1 MKRHLAGVP
10 VKKNVCYNESWL
22 VKNDNQPCPTL
33 FSPCIEGDSQCSH
46 PTGKRR
52 RDTPVIQ
59 ELMNRADQ
67 RGFLTFE
74 DVLEVLEGDEGEDV
88 VALEALLDELDELGI
103 ELRRADDRTADP
115 ILDDSFEQEELRDP
129 EIGDIEAVS
138 PDDPVGL
145 YFRQMAQEPL
155 LTAQDEIMLA
165 RRIELGKDAQEWL
178 LRLRKLSND
187 IQELRTVMMTIRRT
201 YQNIETQTLLSR
213 KSQEVGLLTQIF
225 EDAHHLSARMAD
237 LPLDE
242 ELAYR
247 LQHHTHNLESV
258 LPGTRQDYAW
268 TETIRET
275 MNKGTLSNGAFKA
288 VDFAASLTGIE
299 CCTNI
304 ASVMM
309 EDGQAAREHLGRAN
323 TRLVVSIAKRY
334 MGQGLP
340 FPDLIQEG
348 NVGLMRAVD
357 KYDYRRGNRFSTYA
371 TWWIRQ
377 AITRA
382 LAQKTR
388 TIRIPLHM
396 TERIRQM
403 YRTAQNLEQKLG
415 RRPTPEEIAIEM
427 DVQPDAIRSMM
438 DASQHA
444 IALERP
450 VGDDGDSEFGDFLE
464 DQDTPSPVES
474 ATQNLLQ
481 ETIEEVLSEL
491 TPRQSHILRLRFG
504 LGGGEPHTLEEIAN
518 KFGLSRERIRQLEKE
533 ALRRLRHPRLAH
545 NLRDYLH

>member
-1 MKRHLAGVP
+1 
-10 VKKNVCYNESWL
+10 
-22 VKNDNQPCPTL
+22 
-33 FSPCIEGDSQCSH
+33 
-46 PTGKRR
+46 
-52 RDTPVIQ
+52 
-59 ELMNRADQ
+59 MNRADQ
-67 RGFLTFE
+67 RGYVTFE
-74 DVLEVLEGDEGEDV
+74 DVLEVMDEEGDDV
-88 VALEALLDELDELGI
+88 TAIESILYELDELGI
-103 ELRRADDRTADP
+103 ELRQENESPDRLLIP
-115 ILDDSFEQEELRDP
+115 EEGEPVEFEPEELLHDP
-129 EIGDIEAVS
+129 TVGDISAVS
-138 PDDPVGL
+138 ADDPVGL

-155 LTAQDEIMLA
+155 LTAREEIDLA
-165 RRIELGKDAQEWL
+165 KRIEMGKQARESLNVIRQREGYSEAWISHL
-178 LRLRKLSND
+178 ERL
-187 IQELRTVMMTIRRT
+187 IR
-201 YQNIETQTLLSR
+201 
-213 KSQEVGLLTQIF
+213 
-225 EDAHHLSARMAD
+225 
-237 LPLDE
+237 
-242 ELAYR
+242 
-247 LQHHTHNLESV
+247 
-258 LPGTRQDYAW
+258 
-268 TETIRET
+268 
-275 MNKGTLSNGAFKA
+275 
-288 VDFAASLTGIE
+288 
-299 CCTNI
+299 
-304 ASVMM
+304 
-309 EDGQAAREHLGRAN
+309 DGQAAREHLGRAN

-357 KYDYRRGNRFSTYA
+357 KYDYKRGNRFSTYA

-403 YRTAQNLEQKLG
+403 YRIAQNLEQSLG
-415 RRPTPEEIAIEM
+415 RRPAPEEIAMEM
-427 DVQPDAIRSMM
+427 DLPADTIRSMM

-450 VGDDGDSEFGDFLE
+450 VGDDGDSEFGDFIE
-464 DQDTPSPVES
+464 DQDSPSPVES
-474 ATQNLLQ
+474 ATQHLLQ

-545 NLRDYLH
+545 NLRDYLS

>member
-1 MKRHLAGVP
+1 MARVVSISDSPGG
-10 VKKNVCYNESWL
+10 NVI
-22 VKNDNQPCPTL
+22 Q
-33 FSPCIEGDSQCSH
+33 
-46 PTGKRR
+46 
-52 RDTPVIQ
+52 VIQ

-67 RGFLTFE
+67 RGYVTFE
-74 DVLEVLEGDEGEDV
+74 DVLELLDEDSDDV
-88 VALEALLDELDELGI
+88 NAIEAVLDELDELGI
-103 ELRRADDRTADP
+103 ELRQKKSVDDDDLLSHDNELEAEEEAQDP
-115 ILDDSFEQEELRDP
+115 GV
-129 EIGDIEAVS
+129 GDINAVS
-138 PDDPVGL
+138 ADDPVGL

-155 LTAQDEIMLA
+155 LTAEEEIELAKRIEAGREALA
-165 RRIELGKDAQEWL
+165 RLAEIDHDTDEAEG
-178 LRLRKLSND
+178 LR
-187 IQELRTVMMTIRRT
+187 
-201 YQNIETQTLLSR
+201 
-213 KSQEVGLLTQIF
+213 EV
-225 EDAHHLSARMAD
+225 
-237 LPLDE
+237 
-242 ELAYR
+242 
-247 LQHHTHNLESV
+247 
-258 LPGTRQDYAW
+258 
-268 TETIRET
+268 
-275 MNKGTLSNGAFKA
+275 
-288 VDFAASLTGIE
+288 
-299 CCTNI
+299 I
-304 ASVMM
+304 A
-309 EDGQAAREHLGRAN
+309 DGQLAREHLGRAN

-357 KYDYRRGNRFSTYA
+357 KYDYNRGNRFSTYA

-403 YRTAQNLEQKLG
+403 YRTAQVLEQTLG
-415 RRPTPEEIAIEM
+415 HRPTPEEIAKEM
-427 DVQPDAIRSMM
+427 ELPPESIRGMM

-450 VGDDGDSEFGDFLE
+450 VGDDGDSEFGDFIE
-464 DQDTPSPVES
+464 DQDSPSPVEA
-474 ATQNLLQ
+474 ATQHLLQ

-545 NLRDYLH
+545 NLRDYLS

>member
-1 MKRHLAGVP
+1 M
-10 VKKNVCYNESWL
+10 
-22 VKNDNQPCPTL
+22 
-33 FSPCIEGDSQCSH
+33 
-46 PTGKRR
+46 
-52 RDTPVIQ
+52 IQ

-67 RGFLTFE
+67 QGYVTLE
-74 DVLEVLEGDEGEDV
+74 DVLEILDEEGDDV
-88 VALEALLDELDELGI
+88 TAVEAVLDELDELGI
-103 ELRRADDRTADP
+103 ELR
-115 ILDDSFEQEELRDP
+115 LHEEQEQEQENNNSGSRQRAKEFKAVEAARDP
-129 EIGDIEAVS
+129 NVGDINAVS
-138 PDDPVGL
+138 ADDPVGL

-155 LTAQDEIMLA
+155 LTAQEEIDLA
-165 RRIELGKDAQEWL
+165 KRIERGKYANEHGQRL
-178 LRLRKLSND
+178 NHNGSGALRRKL
-187 IQELRTVMMTIRRT
+187 QMMV
-201 YQNIETQTLLSR
+201 Y
-213 KSQEVGLLTQIF
+213 
-225 EDAHHLSARMAD
+225 
-237 LPLDE
+237 
-242 ELAYR
+242 
-247 LQHHTHNLESV
+247 
-258 LPGTRQDYAW
+258 
-268 TETIRET
+268 
-275 MNKGTLSNGAFKA
+275 
-288 VDFAASLTGIE
+288 
-299 CCTNI
+299 
-304 ASVMM
+304 
-309 EDGQAAREHLGRAN
+309 DGQAAREHLGRAN

-403 YRTAQNLEQKLG
+403 YRTAQVLEQRLG
-415 RRPTPEEIAIEM
+415 RRPTPEEIARHMELPAEA
-427 DVQPDAIRSMM
+427 VRGMM

-450 VGDDGDSEFGDFLE
+450 VGDDGDSEFGDFIE
-464 DQDTPSPVES
+464 DRDSPSPLDS

-481 ETIEEVLSEL
+481 EAIEEVLSEL

-504 LGGGEPHTLEEIAN
+504 LSGGESHTLEEIAN

-533 ALRRLRHPRLAH
+533 ALRRLRHPKLAH
-545 NLRDYLH
+545 SLRDYLG

>member
-1 MKRHLAGVP
+1 M
-10 VKKNVCYNESWL
+10 
-22 VKNDNQPCPTL
+22 
-33 FSPCIEGDSQCSH
+33 
-46 PTGKRR
+46 
-52 RDTPVIQ
+52 IQ
-59 ELMNRADQ
+59 ELIHRAEAN
-67 RGFLTFE
+67 GYVTF
-74 DVLEVLEGDEGEDV
+74 DDILEVLEDTGDDV
-88 VALEALLDELDELGI
+88 LSLESVLDTLEELGI
-103 ELRRADDRTADP
+103 ELQKEGHDVLGDELESDP
-115 ILDDSFEQEELRDP
+115 MGLRETEPRIGELSA
-129 EIGDIEAVS
+129 IS
-138 PDDPVGL
+138 SDDPVGL

-155 LTAQDEIMLA
+155 LSAKDEIALA
-165 RRIELGKDAQEWL
+165 RRIERGRRAQEL
-178 LRLRKLSND
+178 LDRPDVVTRS
-187 IQELRTVMMTIRRT
+187 ERWIR
-201 YQNIETQTLLSR
+201 
-213 KSQEVGLLTQIF
+213 
-225 EDAHHLSARMAD
+225 H
-237 LPLDE
+237 
-242 ELAYR
+242 
-247 LQHHTHNLESV
+247 
-258 LPGTRQDYAW
+258 
-268 TETIRET
+268 
-275 MNKGTLSNGAFKA
+275 
-288 VDFAASLTGIE
+288 
-299 CCTNI
+299 
-304 ASVMM
+304 M
-309 EDGQAAREHLGRAN
+309 ERRVYDGQAAREHLGKAN

-357 KYDYRRGNRFSTYA
+357 KYDYERGNRFSTYA

-403 YRTAQNLEQKLG
+403 YRVAQDMEQLLG
-415 RRPTPEEIAIEM
+415 RRPSLAEIADEM
-427 DVQPDAIRSMM
+427 GMTLDSVRAMM

-450 VGDDGDSEFGDFLE
+450 VGEDGDSEFGDFIEDLE
-464 DQDTPSPVES
+464 TPSPVES

-533 ALRRLRHPRLAH
+533 ALRRLRHPQLSH
-545 NLRDYLH
+545 SLRDYLS

>member
-1 MKRHLAGVP
+1 
-10 VKKNVCYNESWL
+10 N
-22 VKNDNQPCPTL
+22 
-33 FSPCIEGDSQCSH
+33 
-46 PTGKRR
+46 
-52 RDTPVIQ
+52 VIQ
-59 ELMNRADQ
+59 ELLNRADQ
-67 RGFLTFE
+67 RGYITYD
-74 DVLEVLEGDEGEDV
+74 DVIEVLEDDGEDV
-88 VALEALLDELDELGI
+88 NAVESILYELDELGV
-103 ELRRADDRTADP
+103 EMRQDTDASEDSDSDDDEFSRKQNVSDP
-115 ILDDSFEQEELRDP
+115 NV
-129 EIGDIEAVS
+129 GDINAVS
-138 PDDPVGL
+138 ADDPVGL

-155 LTAQDEIMLA
+155 LTAQEEIDLA
-165 RRIELGKDAQEWL
+165 MRIEDGRAAQ
-178 LRLRKLSND
+178 D
-187 IQELRTVMMTIRRT
+187 Q
-201 YQNIETQTLLSR
+201 
-213 KSQEVGLLTQIF
+213 
-225 EDAHHLSARMAD
+225 
-237 LPLDE
+237 LDE
-242 ELAYR
+242 MSDDERADELIVAA
-247 LQHHTHNLESV
+247 L
-258 LPGTRQDYAW
+258 
-268 TETIRET
+268 
-275 MNKGTLSNGAFKA
+275 KA
-288 VDFAASLTGIE
+288 RS
-299 CCTNI
+299 C
-304 ASVMM
+304 
-309 EDGQAAREHLGRAN
+309 DGQAAREHLGRAN

-357 KYDYRRGNRFSTYA
+357 KYDYKRGNRFSTYA

-403 YRTAQNLEQKLG
+403 YRTAQSLEQHLG
-415 RRPTPEEIAIEM
+415 RRPTPEEIAAEM
-427 DVQPDAIRSMM
+427 QIPTDAIRGMM

-450 VGDDGDSEFGDFLE
+450 VGDDGDSEFGDFIE
-464 DQDTPSPVES
+464 DQDSPSPVEA
-474 ATQNLLQ
+474 ATQHLLQ

-545 NLRDYLH
+545 NLKDFLG

>member
-1 MKRHLAGVP
+1 M
-10 VKKNVCYNESWL
+10 
-22 VKNDNQPCPTL
+22 
-33 FSPCIEGDSQCSH
+33 
-46 PTGKRR
+46 
-52 RDTPVIQ
+52 IQ

-67 RGFLTFE
+67 RGYVTFE
-74 DVLEVLEGDEGEDV
+74 DVLELLDEDSDDV
-88 VALEALLDELDELGI
+88 NAIEAVLDELDELGI
-103 ELRRADDRTADP
+103 ELRQHEVESHDELDNPDDEFQPAETSHDP
-115 ILDDSFEQEELRDP
+115 GV
-129 EIGDIEAVS
+129 GDINAVS
-138 PDDPVGL
+138 ADDPVGL

-155 LTAQDEIMLA
+155 LTAEEEIDLA
-165 RRIELGKDAQEWL
+165 KRIELGRSAIERLCDPSLPPNEREWL
-178 LRLRKLSND
+178 ARL
-187 IQELRTVMMTIRRT
+187 
-201 YQNIETQTLLSR
+201 
-213 KSQEVGLLTQIF
+213 VG
-225 EDAHHLSARMAD
+225 
-237 LPLDE
+237 
-242 ELAYR
+242 
-247 LQHHTHNLESV
+247 
-258 LPGTRQDYAW
+258 
-268 TETIRET
+268 
-275 MNKGTLSNGAFKA
+275 
-288 VDFAASLTGIE
+288 
-299 CCTNI
+299 
-304 ASVMM
+304 
-309 EDGQAAREHLGRAN
+309 DGQAAREHLGRAN

-357 KYDYRRGNRFSTYA
+357 KYDYKRGNRFSTYA

-403 YRTAQNLEQKLG
+403 YRTAQVLEQSLG
-415 RRPTPEEIAIEM
+415 HRPTPEEIAKEM
-427 DVQPDAIRSMM
+427 ELPPESVRGMM

-450 VGDDGDSEFGDFLE
+450 VGDDGDSEFGDFIE
-464 DQDTPSPVES
+464 DQDSPSPVEA
-474 ATQNLLQ
+474 ATQHLLQ

-545 NLRDYLH
+545 NLRDYLS

>member
-1 MKRHLAGVP
+1 M
-10 VKKNVCYNESWL
+10 
-22 VKNDNQPCPTL
+22 
-33 FSPCIEGDSQCSH
+33 
-46 PTGKRR
+46 
-52 RDTPVIQ
+52 IQ
-59 ELMNRADQ
+59 ELINRADQ
-67 RGFLTFE
+67 RGYLTFE
-74 DVLEVLEGDEGEDV
+74 DVLEVLEEEGDDITSIETV
-88 VALEALLDELDELGI
+88 LYELDEMGIEIRQEGDGTNPLGI
-103 ELRRADDRTADP
+103 G
-115 ILDDSFEQEELRDP
+115 DDSDLEFEPEEIPQDP
-129 EIGDIEAVS
+129 GIGDINAVS
-138 PDDPVGL
+138 ADDPVGL

-155 LTAQDEIMLA
+155 LTAQEEIELA
-165 RRIELGKDAQEWL
+165 KRIEYGKDARDCLTRSDAFEVYG
-178 LRLRKLSND
+178 
-187 IQELRTVMMTIRRT
+187 EAGTV
-201 YQNIETQTLLSR
+201 
-213 KSQEVGLLTQIF
+213 
-225 EDAHHLSARMAD
+225 
-237 LPLDE
+237 
-242 ELAYR
+242 R
-247 LQHHTHNLESV
+247 LQRLI
-258 LPGTRQDYAW
+258 Q
-268 TETIRET
+268 
-275 MNKGTLSNGAFKA
+275 
-288 VDFAASLTGIE
+288 
-299 CCTNI
+299 
-304 ASVMM
+304 
-309 EDGQAAREHLGRAN
+309 DGQAAREHLGRAN

-357 KYDYRRGNRFSTYA
+357 KYDYKRGNRFSTYA

-403 YRTAQNLEQKLG
+403 YRTAQSLEQNLG
-415 RRPTPEEIAIEM
+415 RRPTPEEIAFEM
-427 DVQPDAIRSMM
+427 DLPTDSVRSMM

-450 VGDDGDSEFGDFLE
+450 VGDDGDSEFGDFIE
-464 DQDTPSPVES
+464 DQDSPSPVEA
-474 ATQNLLQ
+474 ATQHLLQ

-545 NLRDYLH
+545 NLRDYLS

>member
-1 MKRHLAGVP
+1 VL
-10 VKKNVCYNESWL
+10 
-22 VKNDNQPCPTL
+22 
-33 FSPCIEGDSQCSH
+33 
-46 PTGKRR
+46 
-52 RDTPVIQ
+52 Q

-67 RGFLTFE
+67 RGYVTFE
-74 DVLEVLEGDEGEDV
+74 DVLEVMDEEGDDV
-88 VALEALLDELDELGI
+88 TAIESILYELDELGI
-103 ELRRADDRTADP
+103 ELRQENESPDRLLIP
-115 ILDDSFEQEELRDP
+115 EEGEPVEFEPEELLHDP
-129 EIGDIEAVS
+129 TVGDISAVS
-138 PDDPVGL
+138 ADDPVGL

-155 LTAQDEIMLA
+155 LTAREEIDLA
-165 RRIELGKDAQEWL
+165 KRIEMGKQARESLNVIRQREGYSEAWISHL
-178 LRLRKLSND
+178 ERL
-187 IQELRTVMMTIRRT
+187 IR
-201 YQNIETQTLLSR
+201 
-213 KSQEVGLLTQIF
+213 
-225 EDAHHLSARMAD
+225 
-237 LPLDE
+237 
-242 ELAYR
+242 
-247 LQHHTHNLESV
+247 
-258 LPGTRQDYAW
+258 
-268 TETIRET
+268 
-275 MNKGTLSNGAFKA
+275 
-288 VDFAASLTGIE
+288 
-299 CCTNI
+299 
-304 ASVMM
+304 
-309 EDGQAAREHLGRAN
+309 DGQAAREHLGRAN

-357 KYDYRRGNRFSTYA
+357 KYDYKRGNRFSTYA

-403 YRTAQNLEQKLG
+403 YRIAQNLEQSLG
-415 RRPTPEEIAIEM
+415 RRPAPEEIAMEM
-427 DVQPDAIRSMM
+427 DLPADTIRSMM

-450 VGDDGDSEFGDFLE
+450 VGDDGDSEFGDFIE
-464 DQDTPSPVES
+464 DQDSPSPVES
-474 ATQNLLQ
+474 ATQHLLQ

-545 NLRDYLH
+545 NLRDYLS

>member
-1 MKRHLAGVP
+1 L
-10 VKKNVCYNESWL
+10 
-22 VKNDNQPCPTL
+22 
-33 FSPCIEGDSQCSH
+33 
-46 PTGKRR
+46 
-52 RDTPVIQ
+52 IQ

-67 RGFLTFE
+67 RGYLTFD
-74 DVLEVLEGDEGEDV
+74 DVLELLDEEGEDANTV
-88 VALEALLDELDELGI
+88 ENLLFELDELGI
-103 ELRRADDRTADP
+103 EVRQESDQPIRGGLALTEEIEMEFEPEEMPQDP
-115 ILDDSFEQEELRDP
+115 GV
-129 EIGDIEAVS
+129 GDINAVS
-138 PDDPVGL
+138 ADDPVGL

-155 LTAQDEIMLA
+155 LTAQEEIELA
-165 RRIELGKDAQEWL
+165 KRIEIGKDARHSMMAAGASELNGMSWVATME
-178 LRLRKLSND
+178 RLVF
-187 IQELRTVMMTIRRT
+187 EG
-201 YQNIETQTLLSR
+201 QN
-213 KSQEVGLLTQIF
+213 
-225 EDAHHLSARMAD
+225 
-237 LPLDE
+237 
-242 ELAYR
+242 
-247 LQHHTHNLESV
+247 
-258 LPGTRQDYAW
+258 
-268 TETIRET
+268 
-275 MNKGTLSNGAFKA
+275 
-288 VDFAASLTGIE
+288 
-299 CCTNI
+299 
-304 ASVMM
+304 
-309 EDGQAAREHLGRAN
+309 AREHLGRAN

-357 KYDYRRGNRFSTYA
+357 KYDYKRGNRFSTYA

-403 YRTAQNLEQKLG
+403 YRTAQNLEQSLG
-415 RRPTPEEIAIEM
+415 RRPSPEEIAFEM
-427 DVQPDAIRSMM
+427 DLPADSVRGMM

-450 VGDDGDSEFGDFLE
+450 VGDDGDSEFGDFIE
-464 DQDTPSPVES
+464 DQDSPSPVES
-474 ATQNLLQ
+474 ATQHLLQ

-533 ALRRLRHPRLAH
+533 ALRSLRHPRLAL
-545 NLRDYLH
+545 NLRDYLG

>member
-1 MKRHLAGVP
+1 M
-10 VKKNVCYNESWL
+10 
-22 VKNDNQPCPTL
+22 
-33 FSPCIEGDSQCSH
+33 
-46 PTGKRR
+46 
-52 RDTPVIQ
+52 IQ
-59 ELMNRADQ
+59 ELLNRADR
-67 RGFLTFE
+67 RGYITFE
-74 DVLEVLEGDEGEDV
+74 DVMELLEDDADDTHTFESV
-88 VALEALLDELDELGI
+88 LDELDELGI
-103 ELRRADDRTADP
+103 ELRQDDLQRDETDE
-115 ILDDSFEQEELRDP
+115 LDDEYDSESEEIQ
-129 EIGDIEAVS
+129 EIGDINAVS

-155 LTAQDEIMLA
+155 LTAQEEVELA
-165 RRIELGKDAQEWL
+165 KRIERGKAAAQ
-178 LRLRKLSND
+178 KLAECPALSFEERA
-187 IQELRTVMMTIRRT
+187 ELELFIR
-201 YQNIETQTLLSR
+201 
-213 KSQEVGLLTQIF
+213 
-225 EDAHHLSARMAD
+225 
-237 LPLDE
+237 
-242 ELAYR
+242 
-247 LQHHTHNLESV
+247 
-258 LPGTRQDYAW
+258 
-268 TETIRET
+268 
-275 MNKGTLSNGAFKA
+275 
-288 VDFAASLTGIE
+288 
-299 CCTNI
+299 
-304 ASVMM
+304 
-309 EDGQAAREHLGRAN
+309 DGQAAREHLGRAN

-357 KYDYRRGNRFSTYA
+357 KYDYQRGNRFSTYA

-403 YRTAQNLEQKLG
+403 YRTAQSLEQSLG
-415 RRPTPEEIAIEM
+415 RRPTPEEIAAEM
-427 DVQPDAIRSMM
+427 DVPAENVRGMM

-450 VGDDGDSEFGDFLE
+450 VGDDGDSEFGDFIE

-474 ATQNLLQ
+474 ATQHMLQ

-504 LGGGEPHTLEEIAN
+504 LGGGDPHTLEEIAN

-545 NLRDYLH
+545 TLRDYLA

>member
-1 MKRHLAGVP
+1 
-10 VKKNVCYNESWL
+10 
-22 VKNDNQPCPTL
+22 
-33 FSPCIEGDSQCSH
+33 
-46 PTGKRR
+46 
-52 RDTPVIQ
+52 VIQ
-59 ELMNRADQ
+59 ELINRADQ
-67 RGFLTFE
+67 RGYITFD
-74 DVLEVLEGDEGEDV
+74 DVIEVLEEDGDDV
-88 VALEALLDELDELGI
+88 NIIESILYELDELGI
-103 ELRRADDRTADP
+103 ELRQESEAPAQMSPADDLDMDFEPEEMLQDP
-115 ILDDSFEQEELRDP
+115 GV
-129 EIGDIEAVS
+129 GDINAVS
-138 PDDPVGL
+138 ADDPVGL

-155 LTAQDEIMLA
+155 LTAYEEIDLA
-165 RRIELGKDAQEWL
+165 KRIEIGKKAYERMQRPGVREKSMTWIGNME
-178 LRLRKLSND
+178 RL
-187 IQELRTVMMTIRRT
+187 IR
-201 YQNIETQTLLSR
+201 
-213 KSQEVGLLTQIF
+213 
-225 EDAHHLSARMAD
+225 
-237 LPLDE
+237 
-242 ELAYR
+242 
-247 LQHHTHNLESV
+247 
-258 LPGTRQDYAW
+258 
-268 TETIRET
+268 
-275 MNKGTLSNGAFKA
+275 
-288 VDFAASLTGIE
+288 
-299 CCTNI
+299 
-304 ASVMM
+304 
-309 EDGQAAREHLGRAN
+309 DGQAAREHLGRAN

-357 KYDYRRGNRFSTYA
+357 KYDYKRGNRFSTYA

-403 YRTAQNLEQKLG
+403 YRTAQTLEQNLG
-415 RRPTPEEIAIEM
+415 RRPTPEEIASEM
-427 DVQPDAIRSMM
+427 DIPADSIRGMM

-450 VGDDGDSEFGDFLE
+450 VGDDGDSEFGDFIE
-464 DQDTPSPVES
+464 DQDSPSPVDS
-474 ATQNLLQ
+474 ATQHLLE

-545 NLRDYLH
+545 NLRDYLG

>member
-1 MKRHLAGVP
+1 VAAEV
-10 VKKNVCYNESWL
+10 
-22 VKNDNQPCPTL
+22 
-33 FSPCIEGDSQCSH
+33 IA
-46 PTGKRR
+46 
-52 RDTPVIQ
+52 VIQ
-59 ELMNRADQ
+59 ELLNRADQ
-67 RGFLTFE
+67 RGYLTYD
-74 DVLEVLEGDEGEDV
+74 DVLEVLEEDGDETPSMD
-88 VALEALLDELDELGI
+88 AILYELDELGI
-103 ELRRADDRTADP
+103 ELRNDNDP
-115 ILDDSFEQEELRDP
+115 SPRIAMSDEPDLDFEPEEMLQDP
-129 EIGDIEAVS
+129 GVGDINAVS

-155 LTAQDEIMLA
+155 LTAQEEIELA
-165 RRIELGKDAQEWL
+165 KRIEIGKKAQE
-178 LRLRKLSND
+178 RLER
-187 IQELRTVMMTIRRT
+187 
-201 YQNIETQTLLSR
+201 
-213 KSQEVGLLTQIF
+213 VGG
-225 EDAHHLSARMAD
+225 HHPNEAWQMHM
-237 LPLDE
+237 E
-242 ELAYR
+242 R
-247 LQHHTHNLESV
+247 LIWE
-258 LPGTRQDYAW
+258 
-268 TETIRET
+268 
-275 MNKGTLSNGAFKA
+275 
-288 VDFAASLTGIE
+288 
-299 CCTNI
+299 
-304 ASVMM
+304 
-309 EDGQAAREHLGRAN
+309 GQSAREHLGRAN

-357 KYDYRRGNRFSTYA
+357 KYDYKRGNRFSTYA

-403 YRTAQNLEQKLG
+403 YRTAQSLEQSLG
-415 RRPTPEEIAIEM
+415 RRPTPEEIAFEM
-427 DVQPDAIRSMM
+427 DIPAEAIRSMM

-444 IALERP
+444 IPLERP
-450 VGDDGDSEFGDFLE
+450 VGEDGDSEFGDFIE
-464 DQDTPSPVES
+464 DQDSPSPVES
-474 ATQNLLQ
+474 ATQHLLE

-545 NLRDYLH
+545 NLRDYLG

>member
-1 MKRHLAGVP
+1 M
-10 VKKNVCYNESWL
+10 
-22 VKNDNQPCPTL
+22 
-33 FSPCIEGDSQCSH
+33 
-46 PTGKRR
+46 
-52 RDTPVIQ
+52 IQ
-59 ELMNRADQ
+59 ELLNRAEQ
-67 RGFLTFE
+67 YGYLTFD
-74 DVLEVLEGDEGEDV
+74 DVLEVLEEDTDDLNSIESV
-88 VALEALLDELDELGI
+88 LDELDDLGI
-103 ELRRADDRTADP
+103 ELQKDGEDNSSDEEDGSDP
-115 ILDDSFEQEELRDP
+115 DLPRKKPIKDP
-129 EIGDIEAVS
+129 SVGDIAAIS
-138 PDDPVGL
+138 SDDPVGL

-155 LTAQDEIMLA
+155 LTAQDEIDLA
-165 RRIELGKDAQEWL
+165 KRIERGYKAQERADRDDAGQKSERWNQSMR
-178 LRLRKLSND
+178 RL
-187 IQELRTVMMTIRRT
+187 
-201 YQNIETQTLLSR
+201 
-213 KSQEVGLLTQIF
+213 IF
-225 EDAHHLSARMAD
+225 
-237 LPLDE
+237 
-242 ELAYR
+242 
-247 LQHHTHNLESV
+247 
-258 LPGTRQDYAW
+258 
-268 TETIRET
+268 
-275 MNKGTLSNGAFKA
+275 
-288 VDFAASLTGIE
+288 
-299 CCTNI
+299 
-304 ASVMM
+304 
-309 EDGQAAREHLGRAN
+309 DGQSAREHLGRAN

-403 YRTAQNLEQKLG
+403 YRVAQDLEQTHG
-415 RRPTPEEIAIEM
+415 RRPTPEEIAEKM
-427 DVQPDAIRSMM
+427 ELPADTVRAMM

-450 VGDDGDSEFGDFLE
+450 VGDEGDSEFGDFIE
-464 DQDTPSPVES
+464 DQDTPSPVDS
-474 ATQNLLQ
+474 ATQHLLQ
-481 ETIEEVLSEL
+481 ETIEEVLTEL

-545 NLRDYLH
+545 NLRDYLGS

>member
-1 MKRHLAGVP
+1 M
-10 VKKNVCYNESWL
+10 
-22 VKNDNQPCPTL
+22 
-33 FSPCIEGDSQCSH
+33 
-46 PTGKRR
+46 
-52 RDTPVIQ
+52 IQ
-59 ELMNRADQ
+59 ELLNRADQ
-67 RGFLTFE
+67 RGYITFD
-74 DVLEVLEGDEGEDV
+74 DVLEVMEEDSDDVTTLETI
-88 VALEALLDELDELGI
+88 LYELDELGI
-103 ELRRADDRTADP
+103 ELRQDAETPPRITVGEDTDMD
-115 ILDDSFEQEELRDP
+115 FEPEELLQEP
-129 EIGDIEAVS
+129 GVGDISAVS
-138 PDDPVGL
+138 ADDPVGL

-155 LTAQDEIMLA
+155 LTANEEIDLA
-165 RRIELGKDAQEWL
+165 KRIEVGKKAQE
-178 LRLRKLSND
+178 RLDRPSTYENYSP
-187 IQELRTVMMTIRRT
+187 ELID
-201 YQNIETQTLLSR
+201 QLQ
-213 KSQEVGLLTQIF
+213 
-225 EDAHHLSARMAD
+225 
-237 LPLDE
+237 
-242 ELAYR
+242 R
-247 LQHHTHNLESV
+247 LIWE
-258 LPGTRQDYAW
+258 
-268 TETIRET
+268 
-275 MNKGTLSNGAFKA
+275 
-288 VDFAASLTGIE
+288 
-299 CCTNI
+299 
-304 ASVMM
+304 
-309 EDGQAAREHLGRAN
+309 GQSAREHLGRAN

-357 KYDYRRGNRFSTYA
+357 KYDYKRGNRFSTYA

-403 YRTAQNLEQKLG
+403 YRIAQSLEQSLG
-415 RRPTPEEIAIEM
+415 RRPTPEEIADEM
-427 DVQPDAIRSMM
+427 DIPADAIRGMM

-450 VGDDGDSEFGDFLE
+450 VGDDGDSEFGDFIE
-464 DQDTPSPVES
+464 DQDSPSPVDA
-474 ATQNLLQ
+474 ATQHLLE

-545 NLRDYLH
+545 NLRDYLG

>member
-1 MKRHLAGVP
+1 MVP
-10 VKKNVCYNESWL
+10 ISNTPGGNE
-22 VKNDNQPCPTL
+22 T
-33 FSPCIEGDSQCSH
+33 H
-46 PTGKRR
+46 
-52 RDTPVIQ
+52 VIQ

-67 RGFLTFE
+67 RGYVTFE
-74 DVLEVLEGDEGEDV
+74 DVLELLDEDSDDV
-88 VALEALLDELDELGI
+88 NAIEAVLDELDELGI
-103 ELRRADDRTADP
+103 ELRQHDLVHGDDLDP
-115 ILDDSFEQEELRDP
+115 QLQEFQPEEESHDP
-129 EIGDIEAVS
+129 GVGDINAVS
-138 PDDPVGL
+138 ADDPVGL

-155 LTAQDEIMLA
+155 LTAQEEIELA
-165 RRIELGKDAQEWL
+165 KRIELGREAFWRLETEVLSPDECAWL
-178 LRLRKLSND
+178 RRL
-187 IQELRTVMMTIRRT
+187 V
-201 YQNIETQTLLSR
+201 
-213 KSQEVGLLTQIF
+213 
-225 EDAHHLSARMAD
+225 
-237 LPLDE
+237 
-242 ELAYR
+242 
-247 LQHHTHNLESV
+247 
-258 LPGTRQDYAW
+258 
-268 TETIRET
+268 
-275 MNKGTLSNGAFKA
+275 
-288 VDFAASLTGIE
+288 
-299 CCTNI
+299 
-304 ASVMM
+304 

-357 KYDYRRGNRFSTYA
+357 KYDYKRGNRFSTYA

-403 YRTAQNLEQKLG
+403 YRTAQLLEQTLG
-415 RRPTPEEIAIEM
+415 HRPTPEEIAQEM
-427 DVQPDAIRSMM
+427 ELPAESVRGMM

-450 VGDDGDSEFGDFLE
+450 VGDDGDSEFGDFIE
-464 DQDTPSPVES
+464 DQDSPSPVEA
-474 ATQNLLQ
+474 ATQHLLQ

-545 NLRDYLH
+545 NLRDYLS

>member
-1 MKRHLAGVP
+1 M
-10 VKKNVCYNESWL
+10 
-22 VKNDNQPCPTL
+22 
-33 FSPCIEGDSQCSH
+33 
-46 PTGKRR
+46 
-52 RDTPVIQ
+52 IQ
-59 ELMNRADQ
+59 ELLNRADQ
-67 RGFLTFE
+67 RGFLTYD
-74 DVLEVLEGDEGEDV
+74 DVIEVLEEDSED
-88 VALEALLDELDELGI
+88 LNSIENILYELDELGI
-103 ELRRADDRTADP
+103 ELQKEGDDPSGGFADEFEMEYDGHHEVMQDP
-115 ILDDSFEQEELRDP
+115 DLSDLSAIS
-129 EIGDIEAVS
+129 S
-138 PDDPVGL
+138 DDPVGL

-155 LTAQDEIMLA
+155 LTAEDEIDLA
-165 RRIELGKDAQEWL
+165 KRIERGRKAQN
-178 LRLRKLSND
+178 R
-187 IQELRTVMMTIRRT
+187 
-201 YQNIETQTLLSR
+201 LSR
-213 KSQEVGLLTQIF
+213 PDVHTKNERWIRHM
-225 EDAHHLSARMAD
+225 E
-237 LPLDE
+237 
-242 ELAYR
+242 R
-247 LQHHTHNLESV
+247 LVQ
-258 LPGTRQDYAW
+258 
-268 TETIRET
+268 
-275 MNKGTLSNGAFKA
+275 
-288 VDFAASLTGIE
+288 
-299 CCTNI
+299 
-304 ASVMM
+304 
-309 EDGQAAREHLGRAN
+309 DGQLAREHLGRAN

-357 KYDYRRGNRFSTYA
+357 KYDYSRGNRFSTYA

-403 YRTAQNLEQKLG
+403 YRIAQHLEQTLG
-415 RRPTPEEIAIEM
+415 RRPAVEEIAFEM
-427 DVQPDAIRSMM
+427 DLPLDAIRGMM

-450 VGDDGDSEFGDFLE
+450 IGDDGDSEFGDFIE

-474 ATQNLLQ
+474 AVQHLLE

-545 NLRDYLH
+545 NLRDYL

>member
-1 MKRHLAGVP
+1 MV
-10 VKKNVCYNESWL
+10 SI
-22 VKNDNQPCPTL
+22 
-33 FSPCIEGDSQCSH
+33 S
-46 PTGKRR
+46 
-52 RDTPVIQ
+52 DTPGGNVTQVIQ

-67 RGFLTFE
+67 RGYVTFE
-74 DVLEVLEGDEGEDV
+74 DVLELLDEDSDDV
-88 VALEALLDELDELGI
+88 NAIEAVLDELDELGI
-103 ELRRADDRTADP
+103 ELRQKKSEDDDDLLSHDNELEAEEEAQDP
-115 ILDDSFEQEELRDP
+115 GV
-129 EIGDIEAVS
+129 GDINAVS
-138 PDDPVGL
+138 ADDPVGL

-155 LTAQDEIMLA
+155 LTAEEEIELAKRIEAGRKAAARLAGVDLEADLDHELRMRIDGGQLSIEA
-165 RRIELGKDAQEWL
+165 RRETPEPLAAVDPESDLAE
-178 LRLRKLSND
+178 RLR
-187 IQELRTVMMTIRRT
+187 
-201 YQNIETQTLLSR
+201 
-213 KSQEVGLLTQIF
+213 QIV
-225 EDAHHLSARMAD
+225 A
-237 LPLDE
+237 
-242 ELAYR
+242 
-247 LQHHTHNLESV
+247 
-258 LPGTRQDYAW
+258 
-268 TETIRET
+268 
-275 MNKGTLSNGAFKA
+275 
-288 VDFAASLTGIE
+288 
-299 CCTNI
+299 
-304 ASVMM
+304 
-309 EDGQAAREHLGRAN
+309 DGQLAREHLGRAN

-357 KYDYRRGNRFSTYA
+357 KYDYKRGNRFSTYA

-403 YRTAQNLEQKLG
+403 YRTAQVLEQTLG
-415 RRPTPEEIAIEM
+415 HRPTPEEIAKEM
-427 DVQPDAIRSMM
+427 ELPPESIRGMM

-450 VGDDGDSEFGDFLE
+450 VGDDGDSEFGDFIE
-464 DQDTPSPVES
+464 DQDSPSPVEA
-474 ATQNLLQ
+474 ATQHLLQ

-545 NLRDYLH
+545 NLRDYLS

>member
-1 MKRHLAGVP
+1 MVEEIVP
-10 VKKNVCYNESWL
+10 ISSTSGGNGT
-22 VKNDNQPCPTL
+22 Q
-33 FSPCIEGDSQCSH
+33 
-46 PTGKRR
+46 
-52 RDTPVIQ
+52 VIQ
-59 ELMNRADQ
+59 ELMLRADQ
-67 RGFLTFE
+67 RGYVTFE
-74 DVLEVLEGDEGEDV
+74 DVLELLDEDSDDV
-88 VALEALLDELDELGI
+88 NAIEAVLDELDELGI
-103 ELRRADDRTADP
+103 ELR
-115 ILDDSFEQEELRDP
+115 QEETTHNGMDRRDREFEAEEEP
-129 EIGDIEAVS
+129 HDPGVGDINAVS
-138 PDDPVGL
+138 ADDPVGL

-155 LTAQDEIMLA
+155 LTAQEEIELA
-165 RRIELGKDAQEWL
+165 KRIELGREATDKIVKIPPYTEEYD
-178 LRLRKLSND
+178 
-187 IQELRTVMMTIRRT
+187 
-201 YQNIETQTLLSR
+201 TLNQL
-213 KSQEVGLLTQIF
+213 I
-225 EDAHHLSARMAD
+225 
-237 LPLDE
+237 
-242 ELAYR
+242 
-247 LQHHTHNLESV
+247 
-258 LPGTRQDYAW
+258 
-268 TETIRET
+268 
-275 MNKGTLSNGAFKA
+275 
-288 VDFAASLTGIE
+288 
-299 CCTNI
+299 
-304 ASVMM
+304 

-357 KYDYRRGNRFSTYA
+357 KYDYKRGNRFSTYA

-403 YRTAQNLEQKLG
+403 YRTAQVLEQTLG
-415 RRPTPEEIAIEM
+415 HRPTPEEIAKEM
-427 DVQPDAIRSMM
+427 ELPPESVRGMM

-450 VGDDGDSEFGDFLE
+450 VGDDGDSEFGDFIE
-464 DQDTPSPVES
+464 DQDSPSPVEA
-474 ATQNLLQ
+474 ATQHLLQ

-545 NLRDYLH
+545 NLRDYLS

>member
-1 MKRHLAGVP
+1 MARVVSISDSPGG
-10 VKKNVCYNESWL
+10 NVI
-22 VKNDNQPCPTL
+22 Q
-33 FSPCIEGDSQCSH
+33 
-46 PTGKRR
+46 
-52 RDTPVIQ
+52 VIQ

-67 RGFLTFE
+67 RGYVTFE
-74 DVLEVLEGDEGEDV
+74 DVLELLDEDSDDV
-88 VALEALLDELDELGI
+88 NAIEAVLDELDELGI
-103 ELRRADDRTADP
+103 ELRQKKSVDDDDLLSHDNELEAEEEAQDP
-115 ILDDSFEQEELRDP
+115 GV
-129 EIGDIEAVS
+129 GDINAVS
-138 PDDPVGL
+138 ADDPVGL

-155 LTAQDEIMLA
+155 LTAEEEIELAKRIEAGREALA
-165 RRIELGKDAQEWL
+165 RLAEIDHDTDEAEG
-178 LRLRKLSND
+178 LR
-187 IQELRTVMMTIRRT
+187 
-201 YQNIETQTLLSR
+201 
-213 KSQEVGLLTQIF
+213 EV
-225 EDAHHLSARMAD
+225 
-237 LPLDE
+237 
-242 ELAYR
+242 
-247 LQHHTHNLESV
+247 
-258 LPGTRQDYAW
+258 
-268 TETIRET
+268 
-275 MNKGTLSNGAFKA
+275 
-288 VDFAASLTGIE
+288 
-299 CCTNI
+299 I
-304 ASVMM
+304 A
-309 EDGQAAREHLGRAN
+309 DGQLAREHLGRAN

-357 KYDYRRGNRFSTYA
+357 KYDYNRGNRFSTYA

-403 YRTAQNLEQKLG
+403 YRTAQVLEQTLG
-415 RRPTPEEIAIEM
+415 HRPTPEEIAKEM
-427 DVQPDAIRSMM
+427 ELPPESIRGMM

-450 VGDDGDSEFGDFLE
+450 VGDDGDSEFGDFIE
-464 DQDTPSPVES
+464 DQDTPEPDE
-474 ATQNLLQ
+474 AAAHHLLQ

-545 NLRDYLH
+545 NLRDYLG